1 MGNLKGRSLHF
12 LPVIREAQRS
22 FGRES
27 FAFIFLISVFFNII
41 QNRTKLLKHP
51 LRPVCVRTRT
61 GRYDMPYF
69 IHDKNGEGI
78 AVYNKVLSRCCLWQ
92 TPHL

>member
-27 FAFIFLISVFFNII
+27 FAFIFLISIFFNII

-51 LRPVCVRTRT
+51 LSSLQALLSCP
-61 GRYDMPYF
+61 
-69 IHDKNGEGI
+69 IHKP
-78 AVYNKVLSRCCLWQ
+78 W
-92 TPHL
+92 T